1 MHTCFLTPSCSKSP
15 YVMLNFRRVRAGILP
30 IYFLDLFGS
39 FSCWF
44 LKSSVLIMTLQ
55 LLNQSLFNSTLTVI
69 DFVNIQTK
77 KIWMLTLLVRVVLD
91 WEIHCLCWTVLMLFT
106 ECWNFTPFRSYGRIL
121 GGTLDT
127 FLAVNIQ
134 ILISTPLNFVLIF
147 ISMRYVKS
155 RVRSRAEK

>member
-1 MHTCFLTPSCSKSP
+1 MHTCFLTPSCRKSP

-77 KIWMLTLLVRVVLD
+77 KHLNVDPILLD
-91 WEIHCLCWTVLMLFT
+91 WKIHRLCWMVSMLVT
-106 ECWNFTPFRSYGRIL
+106 ECWNFTPFRSYGRIW
-121 GGTLDT
+121 GGTFDT

-134 ILISTPLNFVLIF
+134 ILIL
-147 ISMRYVKS
+147 R
-155 RVRSRAEK
+155 R